1 MRVRTINP
9 ATEEVLAEY
18 RFDSEKEVASAIER
32 GALAFADWRK
42 VSLETRLG
50 CVATLEQVLAGGR
63 VALAELMT
71 REMGKTLKESLSEV
85 DKCIASCKTLRENYP
100 RWRSEL
106 VLNLDGGFTV
116 TREPMGVLLGIM
128 PWNFPLWQVLR
139 FAVPA
144 LLSGNAILLKHAP
157 STWGSAEFI
166 GELFGQAFPEGL
178 YSNIK
183 IDVPMIEAILSDS
196 RVRGVSLTGSRAAG
210 QSVAK
215 IAGAH
220 LKKAVLELGGSD
232 AYVILDDADLEL
244 AAKVCVTSRLLNA
257 GQSCVS
263 AKRFVVTKKN
273 AAAFTEQMRV
283 LLAQKTY
290 GDPLSSLTDLGPL
303 ARKDLRDQLHQQVV
317 KSQVKGARLLLGG
330 KVPEQR
336 GFYYPPTLLADVQPG
351 QSAFDEELFGP
362 VAAVIE
368 AENETHAL
376 KLANQSIYGLGAA
389 IFSRDVVRAKALAIQ
404 EIEAGMIFV
413 NDLVR
418 SDALV
423 PFGGVKDSGLGREL
437 GRDGSF
443 EFTYVK
449 TIFAKA

>member
-1 MRVRTINP
+1 MTVQTINP
-9 ATEEVLAEY
+9 ATEELLGEY
-18 RFDSEKEVASAIER
+18 RLDSANEIAATIDR
-32 GALAFADWRK
+32 AARAFADWRK

-50 CVATLEQVLAGGR
+50 CVASLEQVISGGR

-71 REMGKTLKESLSEV
+71 REMGKVLKESLSEV

-106 VLNLDGGFTV
+106 VLSLDGGFTV

-166 GELFGQAFPEGL
+166 GELFAQAFPEGL
-178 YSNIK
+178 YANIK
-183 IDVPMIEAILSDS
+183 IDVPVIESILADS
-196 RVRGVSLTGSRAAG
+196 RVRGVSLTGSRPAG

-244 AAKVCVTSRLLNA
+244 AVRVCVTSRLLNA

-263 AKRFVVTKKN
+263 AKRFIVTRKNVV
-273 AAAFTEQMRV
+273 AFTEQMRV
-283 LLAQKTY
+283 MLAQKTY
-290 GDPLSSLTDLGPL
+290 GDPMDSSSDLGPL
-303 ARKDLRDQLHQQVV
+303 ARKDLRDQLHQQVLQ
-317 KSQVKGARLLLGG
+317 SQAKGARVLLGG
-330 KVPEQR
+330 KVPEQK
-336 GFYYPPTLLADVQPG
+336 GFFYPPTLISDVRPG
-351 QSAFDEELFGP
+351 QSAFDDELFGP

-368 AENETHAL
+368 AENEIQAL

-389 IFSRDVVRAKALAIQ
+389 VFSRDVARAKALAIE

-413 NDLVR
+413 NDFVR